1 MTQNVSEA
9 PESPLPD
16 WARSLGTPP
25 HSGRFREFPEAFR
38 VEEQMAFTPEGA
50 GEHLWL
56 HCEKRNLSTAQLI
69 RHLAQCL
76 EVAPRDIGVSGL
88 KDHTA
93 LTRQWVSVALT
104 GRPTPLDLAE
114 QVEMEGLRLLDA
126 GRHPRKLRR
135 GVHRANRFALYVTGE
150 AVTRGS
156 LETRWN
162 ALVERGVPNYFG
174 PQRFG
179 HQGSNLTRA
188 RTLMARGW
196 KKKQDRD
203 GFLLSS
209 ARSFLFNQVLAA
221 RIEQDSWSNGLEGDV
236 FNLEGSASQ
245 FAGQALDEQLRA
257 RLTALDIHPTGPL
270 WGRGESSV
278 GGEARDLERA
288 IAAEESTLAEGIEK
302 AGATPMRR
310 PLRLCLQS
318 PALEY
323 EGEGVWLYFSLAR
336 GGFATAVLRE
346 LFQHPAL

>member
-1 MTQNVSEA
+1 MSETSG
-9 PESPLPD
+9 SPLPD

-38 VEEQMAFTPEGA
+38 VEEQMAFTPEGE

-69 RHLAQCL
+69 RHLSHSL

-93 LTRQWVSVALT
+93 LTRQWVSIALA
-104 GRPTPLDLAE
+104 GRPTPLGLAE
-114 QVEMEGLRLLDA
+114 QIEMEGVRLLSF

-150 AVTRGS
+150 AVTQGS

-162 ALVERGVPNYFG
+162 ALVTHGVPNYFG

-188 RTLMARGW
+188 RALMARGW

-209 ARSFLFNQVLAA
+209 ARSFLFNQVLSE
-221 RIEQDSWSNGLEGDV
+221 RIEQDNWASGLAGDV

-270 WGRGESSV
+270 WGRGESDVS
-278 GGEARDLERA
+278 GEACALEQA
-288 IAAEESTLAEGIEK
+288 IAEHEPVLVEGIEK
-302 AGATPMRR
+302 AGAAPMRR
-310 PLRLCLQS
+310 ALRLCLQA
-318 PALEY
+318 PALER
-323 EGEGVWLYFSLAR
+323 EGEGIWLHFSLAR